1 MPVSGFIPFRTLA
14 VIGLGLIGGSFAMDI
29 RRLGLAERVIGYEN
43 NSEYR
48 KLILTQ
54 NFVDYLGD
62 KPDNELRNAELI
74 LLAVPV
80 KAFEEIIPTLMPY
93 LSKSVIIT
101 DVGSVKLPLI
111 KLMTRP
117 DYKNI
122 RFVGA
127 HPIAGS
133 EYFGPSAAKDNLFVG
148 KRLILTPGFNSDPK
162 VVERVN
168 SMWMSIGAIVSEM
181 DAKSHDEL
189 FASVSHLPH
198 LLAFASIQ
206 AISNSESPDV
216 LKHSGAG
223 LKDFSRIASS
233 SPKMWSDIFIENQN
247 NLIPR
252 ISIFKD
258 ILNELED
265 SILKND
271 KEKLIQI
278 LEKAKTERDRWMT

>member
-1 MPVSGFIPFRTLA
+1 MSVTGFIPFRTLA
-14 VIGLGLIGGSFAMDI
+14 VIGLGLIGGSFAKDI

-43 NSEYR
+43 NPEYR
-48 KLILTQ
+48 KFILTQ

-62 KPDNELRNAELI
+62 RPDEKLREAELI

-80 KAFEEIIPTLMPY
+80 NAFETIIPKIIPY
-93 LSKSVIIT
+93 ISKSVIIT

-111 KLMTRP
+111 NLMNRS

-122 RFVGA
+122 RFIGG

-133 EYFGPSAAKDNLFVG
+133 EYFGPSAAKEKLFDG
-148 KRLILTPGFNSDPK
+148 KRLILTPCFDSDPN
-162 VVERVN
+162 VIERVN
-168 SMWMSIGAIVSEM
+168 SMWSSIGAIVSEM
-181 DAKSHDEL
+181 EAKSHDEL

-198 LLAFASIQ
+198 LLAYASIQ
-206 AISNSESPDV
+206 AISNSESPNV

-233 SPKMWSDIFIENQN
+233 SPEMWSDIFIENKN
-247 NLIPR
+247 NLISR

-258 ILNELED
+258 ILKELEE
-265 SILKND
+265 SILKKD
-271 KEKLIQI
+271 KEKLIKI
-278 LEKAKTERDRWMT
+278 LEKAKNERDRWMT